1 METCPRCMVH
11 TAVCPMKVGSSH
23 FLVCIWGGAQ
33 SCWKLKLPSTFKAVR
48 AFITLS
54 QEALKTA
61 VNRFT
66 ARLREGNVIPATLL
80 R

>member
-1 METCPRCMVH
+1 MEKCPGCMVH
-11 TAVCPMKVGSSH
+11 TAVCPMKVASSH
-23 FLVCIWGGAQ
+23 FLACIWGEAPT
-33 SCWKLKLPSTFKAVR
+33 CWKLKLPSVFKTVR
-48 AFITLS
+48 AFRTLS

-66 ARLREGNVIPATLL
+66 ARLRVGNVIPATLL